1 MGGRCERSKE
11 RKKGKEKVRKEGEK
25 GRPSNQEMMA
35 RHTGSED
42 IQRLPSN
49 NSLGEH
55 QQSTKYVSSNHWL
68 PRKPWSTMALSSSG
82 FPPPI
87 LW

>member
-1 MGGRCERSKE
+1 MEGRT
-11 RKKGKEKVRKEGEK
+11 
-25 GRPSNQEMMA
+25 SNQEVMT

-49 NSLGEH
+49 NSLGEQIAGH
-55 QQSTKYVSSNHWL
+55 QQSTKYVVHSNHWL

-82 FPPPI
+82 FPPLI
-87 LW
+87 LWLCGSGVWEDSV